1 MVIVALYPIVK
12 ESFQTYH
19 DMTNILGIFI
29 DRFTEMEVPECY
41 KVYDVFCRVGKQYDE
56 LDLFYSW
63 SKSIGIGRSSEYP
76 EIEKVTTK
84 KLDLMDQF
92 IRDKSLLSQANKQIT
107 QEENNE
113 KNEEENEV
121 EEDMNEIKALPP
133 PEGFNEEQVE
143 EEIKEQ
149 DQKEEEKIVQTEGD
163 LLDLTDDMTNQN
175 YVGNKLALALFD
187 ELPSTTSNTTQAL
200 PWHAFDDVSDW
211 ETTLVQSSS
220 NLPNQK
226 PSLGGGF
233 DTLLLDSMYNQ
244 KPSLQ
249 GMNGYGSASSV
260 AIRSEATMLA
270 LPAPPTSRNGSQDPF
285 AASML
290 VAPPAYVQMS
300 EMETRQRLLAEEQAM
315 WQQYAKSGMQG
326 QVGFA
331 TQQQPNSNFYMGGY
345 QQNHY
350 GSYYH

>member
-133 PEGFNEEQVE
+133 PEGFNEE
-143 EEIKEQ
+143 
-149 DQKEEEKIVQTEGD
+149 
-163 LLDLTDDMTNQN
+163 N
-175 YVGNKLALALFD
+175 
-187 ELPSTTSNTTQAL
+187 
-200 PWHAFDDVSDW
+200 
-211 ETTLVQSSS
+211 
-220 NLPNQK
+220 
-226 PSLGGGF
+226 
-233 DTLLLDSMYNQ
+233 
-244 KPSLQ
+244 
-249 GMNGYGSASSV
+249 
-260 AIRSEATMLA
+260 
-270 LPAPPTSRNGSQDPF
+270 
-285 AASML
+285 
-290 VAPPAYVQMS
+290 
-300 EMETRQRLLAEEQAM
+300 
-315 WQQYAKSGMQG
+315 
-326 QVGFA
+326 
-331 TQQQPNSNFYMGGY
+331 
-345 QQNHY
+345 
-350 GSYYH
+350 